1 MKTGITTGTAA
12 TAAAKG
18 ALIYKLTGKIEKE
31 VEVILPYGCSI
42 KIPLIFKN
50 NLVGVKKWSG
60 DDPDVTDGIEIFAS
74 VRMLNEN
81 RIIIKGGEGVGIVTK
96 PGLQIPVG
104 EAAINPVPKKMIE
117 KNLKTLLDNNQGVEV
132 TIIVPEGREI
142 AKNTFNKRLGI
153 IDGIS
158 IIGTTGIVKPMSVD
172 ALIESFKCEIDV
184 LIAQR
189 YNFLWIV
196 PGNIGEKCLLQ
207 ENITPSVM
215 VSNYFKESFE
225 YLKDRNIN
233 EIGVAGHPGKIAKL
247 AMGYFNTH
255 SKNSP
260 QANRFVKEVLNINHD
275 FNTIE
280 ELCNSYSFDKIAYL
294 VSKKIKE
301 KFDFTKVSVKLFD
314 MKCNKVGEYLE

>member
-196 PGNIGEKCLLQ
+196 PGNIGEKCLSQ

-301 KFDFTKVSVKLFD
+301 KFDFTKVLVKLFD

>member
-18 ALIYKLTGKIEKE
+18 ALIYKLTGNIEKE
-31 VEVILPYGCSI
+31 VEVILPDESSI

-74 VRMLNEN
+74 VKILNEN
-81 RIIIKGGEGVGIVTK
+81 RIIIKGGEGVGVVTK

-104 EAAINPVPKKMIE
+104 EAAINPVPRKMIE
-117 KNLKTLLDNNQGVEV
+117 KNIKTVLNNNQGVEV

-142 AKNTFNKRLGI
+142 AKKTFNERLGI
-153 IDGIS
+153 TGGIS

-184 LIAQR
+184 LLAQR
-189 YNFLWIV
+189 YNLLWLV
-196 PGNIGEKCLLQ
+196 PGNIGEKCLSK

-215 VSNYFKESFE
+215 VSNYFNEAFK
-225 YLKDRNIN
+225 YLKDKNIK

-260 QANRFVKEVLNINHD
+260 QANRFVKEVLNIDYD

-280 ELCNSYSFDKIAYL
+280 EICNKYSFDKIAYL

-301 KFDFTKVSVKLFD
+301 RFHFTKVSVKLFD